1 MNPLDLFDI
10 WSNGGC
16 LGYAIRA
23 LEALEYRPEEI
34 RRIIDSMKFQFE
46 RYTVKEAD
54 KHYCDSVY

>member
-16 LGYAIRA
+16 LGYA
-23 LEALEYRPEEI
+23 EEN